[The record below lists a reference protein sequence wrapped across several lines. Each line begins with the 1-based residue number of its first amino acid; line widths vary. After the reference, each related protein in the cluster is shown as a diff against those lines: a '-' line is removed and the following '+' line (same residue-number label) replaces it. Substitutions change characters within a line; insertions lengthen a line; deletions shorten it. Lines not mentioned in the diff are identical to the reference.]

1 VARRVI
7 GSLRVVTANLK
18 NGGAD
23 PPAFARLVETLAA
36 DVVAV
41 QEITPPQADALA
53 AVLPFGTL
61 EPMRNY
67 MGMGIALRRPGAVC
81 RVPLPHRSAF
91 ATEVEIEGSPGRPV
105 EILNVHMA
113 APHRPPPWWTL
124 PYRRR
129 QLRALEAYLD
139 GAPRP
144 HRAIAG
150 DLNSTPLWPLYRR
163 LARRFRD
170 AALEAA
176 ARDGGRTASTWGPWP
191 GAPRLL
197 RIDHVLVAGLDVRG
211 VRVVPIAGSDHSA
224 LVVDLA
230 LPGGAAHRDD

>member
-1 VARRVI
+1 VA
-7 GSLRVVTANLK
+7 GSLRVLTANLL

-23 PPAFARLVETLAA
+23 PRAFARLVETVAA

-41 QEITPPQADALA
+41 QELTPEQAGILA
-53 AVLPFGTL
+53 TVMPFGTL
-61 EPMRNY
+61 EPLRNH
-67 MGMGIALRRPGAVC
+67 MGMGIALRRPGTVS

-91 ATEVEIEGSPGRPV
+91 AAEVEIEGSPGRPV

-113 APHRPPPWWTL
+113 APHKPPPWWAL

-144 HRAIAG
+144 HRALAG

-163 LARRFRD
+163 LAGRFRD
-170 AALEAA
+170 AAVEAA
-176 ARDGGRTASTWGPWP
+176 ALDGGRTARTWGPWP

-197 RIDHVLVAGLDVRG
+197 RIDHVLVAGLDVLG
-211 VRVVPIAGSDHSA
+211 ARVVSIAGSDHSA

-230 LPGGAAHRDD
+230 LPGGVAHPGA